1 MALTASSGKDNAVAP
16 SERFWWLGVYLEN
29 KDVFSFMTK
38 IGSRRLFA
46 TAPVQMACHQYLIA
60 GSLYNLQKLEM
71 RPGVV
76 VINVII

>member
-1 MALTASSGKDNAVAP
+1 
-16 SERFWWLGVYLEN
+16 
-29 KDVFSFMTK
+29 MTK

-46 TAPVQMACHQYLIA
+46 TAPVQMACHQYLMA